1 MGAAMHIF
9 LTTDRLVLRQFT
21 MTDEDNAVELDSD
34 PDVMR
39 YLNGGRPTPRDEI
52 HTRYLP
58 AWMSYYTRYT
68 GYGFWAAEA
77 DGEFIG
83 CVNLRP
89 PIGASPDEPEL
100 GYRLRKS
107 AWGNGYATEISRA
120 LIDKAFTD
128 CGAQRVFAD
137 TLAVNKGS
145 RRVLEKAGLTL
156 VGTFCEDEPHHI
168 PGQELGEVV
177 YAITRGEW
185 QTTRSSRERQCT
197 SS

>member
-1 MGAAMHIF
+1 MHTF

-21 MTDEDNAVELDSD
+21 MADEDNAVELDSD

-52 HTRYLP
+52 HTRYLS

-89 PIGASPDEPEL
+89 PVGASPDEPEL

-107 AWGNGYATEISRA
+107 AWGKGYATEISRA

-137 TLAVNKGS
+137 TLAVNKGA
-145 RRVLEKAGLTL
+145 RRVMEKAGLKL
-156 VGTFCEDEPHHI
+156 IRIFHQAWPDPI
-168 PGQELGEVV
+168 PGDELGDTE
-177 YAITRGEW
+177 YAITRQEW
-185 QTTRSSRERQCT
+185 LAQRGMA
-197 SS
+197 